1 MNTLLALLKVFYI
14 LLTIPLLLYALGTIY
29 LLYLFIR
36 HRSEKPQAP
45 ALRDDELPCV
55 TVQLPLYNERF
66 VAERLID
73 AVAVLDYPRDRLHI
87 QVLDDS
93 TDETYALL
101 HERVTQL
108 KTQGLNIDLIHR
120 TDRTGYKAGA
130 LENGMKY
137 TKGEFI
143 AIFDADFVPQKDFLR
158 KTVPYFFL
166 DKRIGVVQTR
176 WGHLNP
182 NDNLLTRSEALM
194 IDGHFAVEQFARSSG
209 DLIFTFNGT
218 CGLWRRAA
226 IVDAGGWQ
234 HDTLTEDSDLSF
246 RAQMK
251 GWRFLFVPDVMVP
264 GEVPPHMVAFKQQQA
279 RWAKGTTQVLLKLAL
294 PLAKSPLS
302 LRKRIMGILQLM
314 PYPSQP
320 LALCILLLMPIMIM
334 THALTDLPLGPLGM
348 LSATIP
354 IMYVLSQQM
363 LYKNW
368 VQRSFVFP
376 ILMIFSS
383 GMTVNNSSAAISA
396 FLGQRSEFKRTP
408 KFNLNGEKKSINM
421 KQIKQYAALVDK
433 STIWELI
440 FGSYALFGALLSS
453 LLSPSLI
460 PYFAM
465 YVLGFFSVALWS
477 IRDRYTLQSA

>member
-1 MNTLLALLKVFYI
+1 MNTLLVLLKIVYV
-14 LLTIPLLLYALGTIY
+14 LLTIPLLLYGLGTIY
-29 LLYLFIR
+29 LIYLFIR
-36 HRSEKPQAP
+36 HRHEKPQAP
-45 ALRDDELPCV
+45 ILKDVELPYV
-55 TVQLPLYNERF
+55 TVQLPLYNEQF
-66 VAERLID
+66 VAERLLT
-73 AVAVLDYPRDRLHI
+73 AVSVLDYPRDRLHI

-93 TDETYALL
+93 TDETVELVR
-101 HERVTQL
+101 ERVAQL
-108 KTQGLNIDLIHR
+108 KAQGLPIDVIHR

-130 LENGMKY
+130 LENGLKY
-137 TKGEFI
+137 TKGEFV
-143 AIFDADFVPQKDFLR
+143 AIFDADFVPDPDFLR
-158 KTVPYFFL
+158 KTVPYFYI

-218 CGLWRRAA
+218 CGLWRRCT
-226 IVDAGGWQ
+226 IEDAGGWQ

-302 LRKRIMGILQLM
+302 LRKRVMGILQLM

-320 LALCILLLMPIMIM
+320 LALCILLLMPIMIL
-334 THALTDLPLGPLGM
+334 THALTDLPLGPLGI
-348 LSATIP
+348 LGAIVP

-383 GMTVNNSSAAISA
+383 GMTVNNSGAALSA

-408 KFNLNGEKKSINM
+408 KFNLNGEKKINLT
-421 KQIKQYAALVDK
+421 QIKQYAGLVDK
-433 STIWELI
+433 STVWELI
-440 FGSYALFGALLSS
+440 FGSYALFGAMIAS

-465 YVLGFFSVALWS
+465 YVVGFFSVAIWS
-477 IRDRYTLQSA
+477 IRDRVALQSA